1 MVEVNKLVED
11 RCNAG
16 HCTSSQ
22 CHTISLTVIK
32 KAVRSLAQNKIDQ
45 TYNISSSHFING
57 TKLLFSM
64 LSQIITAML
73 RHGSTN
79 VHLNKAVIKPIPKS
93 SLKSH
98 ADSSNYRAISLNP
111 IISKIIDHVIISIVK
126 DKIMTSHLQFA
137 YKESFSTSLCSF
149 LVTETIQYYQA
160 RGSNVYML
168 LLDATK
174 AFDRVQ
180 YSKLFKLLIE
190 RDICPLIVRL
200 LLNMYLIS
208 SAVVSWNG
216 VKSEQF
222 KICNGVKQGG
232 VLSPLLFSIYINPL
246 IQELN

>member
-1 MVEVNKLVED
+1 M
-11 RCNAG
+11 
-16 HCTSSQ
+16 
-22 CHTISLTVIK
+22 
-32 KAVRSLAQNKIDQ
+32 
-45 TYNISSSHFING
+45 
-57 TKLLFSM
+57 
-64 LSQIITAML
+64 
-73 RHGSTN
+73 
-79 VHLNKAVIKPIPKS
+79 
-93 SLKSH
+93 
-98 ADSSNYRAISLNP
+98 
-111 IISKIIDHVIISIVK
+111 
-126 DKIMTSHLQFA
+126 
-137 YKESFSTSLCSF
+137 
-149 LVTETIQYYQA
+149 
-160 RGSNVYML
+160 YML